1 MNKPCVSLLAA
12 ALLAL
17 TPLMPLHALAQASA
31 SAGPAPV
38 ASAAKTVKSAP
49 RLLTPTEKRE
59 TATLPGELRPEG
71 PATPQLSIPLGNTT
85 AKPNSPTATRGKND
99 STGGVN
105 DAVARCHAEADEAA
119 RAKCRDRL
127 AQPAAKP

>member
-12 ALLAL
+12 APLAL
-17 TPLMPLHALAQASA
+17 MPLMPLSALAQTAA
-31 SAGPAPV
+31 TGPAPV
-38 ASAAKTVKSAP
+38 ASATKTVKPAT
-49 RLLTPTEKRE
+49 RLLTPAEIRE
-59 TATLPGELRPEG
+59 SATLPGELRPEG

-85 AKPNSPTATRGKND
+85 AKPSSPTAKQGKNG
-99 STGGVN
+99 SSGGVN
-105 DAVARCHAEADEAA
+105 DAVARCNAEADESA